1 LKDKKHNRRYFIKS
15 TIAALAIGT
24 VALWDKMIVT
34 QKKIDVKNKV
44 SLLFETNKQISF
56 QDDFIIIN
64 KDDEVS
70 VLSSRCTHLGCKI
83 NEYSNNQ
90 LLCPCHGSTFDLNG
104 NATKGPAVR
113 PLEKMDF
120 EIDKD
125 ANRIVVIA
133 GGNLRS

>member
-1 LKDKKHNRRYFIKS
+1 MKNKKQNRRYFIKS

-24 VALWDKMIVT
+24 VALWDKMIIT
-34 QKKIDVKNKV
+34 QKKINAKNKV

-56 QDDFIIIN
+56 QDDYIIIN
-64 KDDEVS
+64 NSNGIS

-104 NATKGPAVR
+104 NATKGPAIK
-113 PLEKMDF
+113 PLKRIDF
-120 EIDKD
+120 DFD
-125 ANRIVVIA
+125 ASANRIVVLV
-133 GGNLRS
+133 G